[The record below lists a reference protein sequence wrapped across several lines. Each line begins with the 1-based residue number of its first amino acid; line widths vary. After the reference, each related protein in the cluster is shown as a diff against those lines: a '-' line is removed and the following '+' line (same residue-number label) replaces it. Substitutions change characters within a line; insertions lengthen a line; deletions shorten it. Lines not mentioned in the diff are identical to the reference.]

1 MIILRLM
8 VCLIQTSEEALLSH
22 QNVLKD
28 FCQNST
34 KTMEFCCNSPFIHE
48 ISVFSFILLQIHK
61 NTINLKNQFR
71 LLRLPLTSW
80 TLYIFQGLSCYAS
93 WVLGIIDSAVLV
105 LNVIQ
110 TCFLIDGG
118 WERKY
123 QKSEAHHI
131 NQKLLHVVTMINRS
145 ENIYQEKLSL
155 GALCHTWI
163 KKQFCKKMNF
173 SPGQYACCFMFI
185 NEV

>member
-1 MIILRLM
+1 MKSLFFP
-8 VCLIQTSEEALLSH
+8 
-22 QNVLKD
+22 D
-28 FCQNST
+28 ST
-34 KTMEFCCNSPFIHE
+34 ACI
-48 ISVFSFILLQIHK
+48 ILLQIHN
-61 NTINLKNQFR
+61 NTINLKKISLGYLDFQ
-71 LLRLPLTSW
+71 LTSW
-80 TLYIFQGLSCYAS
+80 TLYIFQRLSCYAS

-123 QKSEAHHI
+123 QKSETHHI

-163 KKQFCKKMNF
+163 KKQFSKKMNF
-173 SPGQYACCFMFI
+173 SPGHFACCFMFI